1 MADTFRNVMD
11 KTNPADRWYLIA
23 PDNDNDLAI
32 LPRAV
37 ACSADGTI
45 VAIDALGTSMSIT
58 TTAGIVLPIRPTRVG
73 AASTGTFYALY

>member
-1 MADTFRNVMD
+1 MS
-11 KTNPADRWYLIA
+11 
-23 PDNDNDLAI
+23 DLAV

-45 VAIDALGTSMSIT
+45 VAIDAMGTSMTIA
-58 TTAGIVLPIRPTRVG
+58 TTAGIIPPIRPTRVG